1 MHVRAYAEEVSSGQT
16 ERILV
21 DGQDVSVEQQRL
33 GDVVDRA
40 QVDRDEQLRREYRP
54 QAHLNA
60 LLVAT

>member
-1 MHVRAYAEEVSSGQT
+1 MDVRAYAEEVSSGQT

-40 QVDRDEQLRREYRP
+40 QVDRDEQL
-54 QAHLNA
+54 
-60 LLVAT
+60 